1 MDTPHYVKHYEQ
13 LEVLPITMLY
23 CGGPEVKIQHHELG
37 VCGGGVLC
45 SGSLG
50 TFRFM
55 FGCLLSSLH
64 PPSFPFFPSAFS
76 LFCLHSFSARDIN
89 TSRSN
94 SRSFC
99 LTGRDSKES
108 SFTGWEMEE
117 VDERGWDSLGGKS
130 GEVGGDTVWGDWGGS
145 GEVGDEGR
153 REGSELEE
161 DVTGRSGLTLSSSYS
176 ADGCRKTS
184 V

>member
-1 MDTPHYVKHYEQ
+1 M
-13 LEVLPITMLY
+13 MLY
-23 CGGPEVKIQHHELG
+23 CGGPDVKIQHHEFG

-50 TFRFM
+50 TFRLT
-55 FGCLLSSLH
+55 FGCLLSSFH
-64 PPSFPFFPSAFS
+64 PPSFPFFTSAFS
-76 LFCLHSFSARDIN
+76 LFCLHSFSARDMN

-99 LTGRDSKES
+99 LTGSDCKEF

-117 VDERGWDSLGGKS
+117 VEERGWDSWGGKR
-130 GEVGGDTVWGDWGGS
+130 GDMGGDWGKS
-145 GEVGDEGR
+145 IEVGDEGLS
-153 REGSELEE
+153 EGRELEDE
-161 DVTGRSGLTLSSSYS
+161 VTGGSGLSLSSSYS
-176 ADGCRKTS
+176 ADGCCRTF

>member
-1 MDTPHYVKHYEQ
+1 MDTPHYVKHYEH
-13 LEVLPITMLY
+13 LEVLTTTLLF
-23 CGGPEVKIQHHELG
+23 CGGPEAEIQHHELG

-45 SGSLG
+45 PGSLG
-50 TFRFM
+50 TILLM

-76 LFCLHSFSARDIN
+76 LFCLHSFSALDMK
-89 TSRSN
+89 TSRSK

-99 LTGRDSKES
+99 LTGSDPKES

-117 VDERGWDSLGGKS
+117 VEERGWDTRGGKS
-130 GEVGGDTVWGDWGGS
+130 GDVGGDAVWGDWGGS

-153 REGSELEE
+153 SEGMELEE
-161 DVTGRSGLTLSSSYS
+161 EVTGGSGLSLSSS
-176 ADGCRKTS
+176 
-184 V
+184 